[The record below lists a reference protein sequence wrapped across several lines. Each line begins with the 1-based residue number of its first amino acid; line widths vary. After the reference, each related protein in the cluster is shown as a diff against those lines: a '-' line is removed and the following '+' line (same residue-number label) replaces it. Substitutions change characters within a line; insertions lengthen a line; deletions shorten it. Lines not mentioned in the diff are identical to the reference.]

1 MPSDSKISCRLLAI
15 RFSAL
20 GDVAMTLPALYSLAR
35 RYPDLH
41 IDFVTTPFFKRLF
54 INPPA
59 NLHVHGLDVKKDYR
73 GLGGLVR
80 LVKALSAF
88 RPDMVADLHNVGRTW
103 IIDQWFR
110 LTGIRVAMLDKM
122 RRARRRV
129 LRKGEAQP
137 AFTGR
142 YADVFARLGFPI
154 TLDFETLFPDGVPE
168 AGTEIQHPAVGIAPF
183 ARYYNKT
190 YPADLMRTVVEILTR
205 RGVNVYLFGGRGREA
220 ELLGTWTAYNDRCHS
235 LAGRFTLEEEIALM
249 ARLDVMVSMDSANQ
263 HMAALTGTPV
273 VSIWG
278 STTPACGF
286 MAYRQDSANALA
298 AGLECQP
305 CTIAGSAE
313 CPRHTLDCFRELS
326 PERVAEAVMRLLPDA
341 KPEA

>member
-1 MPSDSKISCRLLAI
+1 
-15 RFSAL
+15 
-20 GDVAMTLPALYSLAR
+20 MTLPALYSLAR

-59 NLHVHGLDVKKDYR
+59 NLHVHGMDIKKDYK
-73 GLGGLVR
+73 GLGGMIR
-80 LVKALSAF
+80 LIKALSALK
-88 RPDMVADLHNVGRTW
+88 PDMVADLHNVGRTW
-103 IIDQWFR
+103 VIDQWFR
-110 LTGIRVAMLDKM
+110 LTGVKVAMLDKM
-122 RRARRRV
+122 RHARRRV

-137 AFTGR
+137 GFIGR
-142 YADVFARLGFPI
+142 YADVFSRLGFPI
-154 TLDFETLFPDGVPE
+154 KLDFDTLFPEGVPE
-168 AGTEIQHPAVGIAPF
+168 AGSEIKHPAVGIAPF

-190 YPADLMRTVVEILTR
+190 YPADLMRAVVENLTR

-273 VSIWG
+273 VSLWG

-286 MAYRQDSANALA
+286 MAYRQDKANALV

-313 CPRHTLDCFRELS
+313 CPRGTLDCFHELS
-326 PERVAEAVMRLLPDA
+326 PERVADAVMRLLPDT
-341 KPEA
+341 KTED